1 MKQLK
6 LMLVAA
12 LIVAPLA
19 PHAQEAQKVTFDASG
34 WIILNSFA
42 NRGDMDARDLPRWAL
57 PNGIADQRAFGMNAR
72 QSRLR
77 AGVGIP
83 SDGFLGGATLKG
95 FVEAD
100 FAGGNVTTDTVV
112 PRLRHYFASAT
123 FKNLSNLSVLVGQ
136 TWGVAGGAYFPEGLA
151 HAVMPRFGGAGFAFR
166 RAPQVRVSGDLP
178 LPGPLG
184 FNVAVAAL
192 QPGDT
197 SLGGSSANSATQ
209 GNDSAFPNLEGRV
222 SANYKMNG
230 KPLAEVGLWTHYGR
244 EKYEWDV
251 GAVTSVAQDDTVAS
265 QAYGV
270 DMRISLPYVT
280 LIGHAFMGEN
290 LDVLASIAGLKAA
303 APGASNFTT
312 GTLTDASNPLSV
324 QRKAMKTRGGW
335 AQAVITPVKGF
346 SLLAGMGMENPDDDT
361 LWLASSTLASRDNI
375 ITKNTQYSAGTIVNL
390 TSKWRVSFEATRYLT
405 QISKASGENGRDVL
419 PATQFEVGSL
429 LAF

>member
-1 MKQLK
+1 MQ
-6 LMLVAA
+6 
-12 LIVAPLA
+12 
-19 PHAQEAQKVTFDASG
+19 
-34 WIILNSFA
+34 
-42 NRGDMDARDLPRWAL
+42 
-57 PNGIADQRAFGMNAR
+57 AR

-77 AGVGIP
+77 AGIGIP
-83 SDGFLGGATLKG
+83 SDGLLGGTMLKG

-112 PRLRHYFASAT
+112 PRLRHYFVSAT
-123 FKNLSNLSVLVGQ
+123 WKSLSNLSVLAGQ

-166 RAPQVRVSGDLP
+166 RAPQIRVSGDLP
-178 LPGPLG
+178 LPGPVG

-197 SLGGSSANSATQ
+197 SLAGSSANSATQ

-230 KPLAEVGLWTHYGR
+230 KPLVELGAWTHYGR

-251 GAVTSVAQDDTVAS
+251 GAVTSVAQDYTVAS
-265 QAYGV
+265 QAYGLDARV
-270 DMRISLPYVT
+270 TLPYVT
-280 LIGHAFMGEN
+280 LIGHAFIGEN

-303 APGASNFTT
+303 APHATNNATT
-312 GTLTDASNPLSV
+312 GTILDATDPLNV
-324 QRKAMKTRGGW
+324 KRKAMKTRGGW
-335 AQAVITPVKGF
+335 AQAVVTPVKGF

-361 LWLASSTLASRDNI
+361 LALKGATIADNT

-405 QISKASGENGRDVL
+405 QISKASGEKGRDVL

-429 LAF
+429 VAF